1 MRDLVVWIVLLSA
14 SAFALTAAIG
24 LLRFPDTF
32 TRAHSGTKPQNL
44 GMLLMLIGLAISTG
58 HQAGII
64 ALVFGFQLATAPVAA
79 NMVARAAYR
88 SGTARKD
95 VMYADEYA
103 EE

>member
-1 MRDLVVWIVLLSA
+1 MRELVVWIVLLLACS
-14 SAFALTAAIG
+14 FALTAAIG
-24 LLRFPDTF
+24 LLRFPDIF

-44 GMLLMLIGLAISTG
+44 GMLLMLIGLAVSTG

-88 SGTARKD
+88 SGSGRKD
-95 VMYADEYA
+95 AMYADEYA